1 LDDLLDEGETSRRF
15 QQMLPPTL
23 VSLAT
28 YHGQV
33 AVKIGSA
40 KGLLRGS
47 LELAAPA
54 GSDQTIGAARPL
66 SNHRA
71 KVS

>member
-47 LELAAPA
+47 LELV
-54 GSDQTIGAARPL
+54 RP
-66 SNHRA
+66 SW
-71 KVS
+71 